1 MTDGSNLS
9 FSCQW
14 KRAQRTCTPLWTRLV
29 PWGCHSPVLSRQSA
43 GHSRLA
49 GPTVLRPGVAIPR
62 TASLCLEQPQDARAA
77 AGCPDSP
84 SLPPGS
90 LPVSVQFQPDPSSLP
105 RSEAGSVEDRQGASA
120 APDNSHLWLVS
131 DRSAVVQGGGGGG
144 QREGTGNAPV
154 GLRSGGP
161 PSGCLGRLVFAAA
174 SWAFWA
180 LQPRPEKDL
189 TKGTA

>member
-14 KRAQRTCTPLWTRLV
+14 KRAQRACTPLWTRLV

-131 DRSAVVQGGGGGG
+131 DRSAVVQGGGGWGAARG
-144 QREGTGNAPV
+144 DGECPCRAQEWGPSQWMSGEVGLCCRLLGLLGTAAQAREGPY
-154 GLRSGGP
+154 
-161 PSGCLGRLVFAAA
+161 
-174 SWAFWA
+174 
-180 LQPRPEKDL
+180 
-189 TKGTA
+189 